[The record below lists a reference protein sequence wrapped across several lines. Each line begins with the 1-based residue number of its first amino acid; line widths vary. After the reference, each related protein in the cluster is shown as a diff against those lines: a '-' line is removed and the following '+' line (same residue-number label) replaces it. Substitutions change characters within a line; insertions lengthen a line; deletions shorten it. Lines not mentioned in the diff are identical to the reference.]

1 MTVKPPP
8 AEWAPHKAVWI
19 GFPSHPEL
27 WLDDLEP
34 ARAEVAAFARAVH
47 AHGHGE
53 KVLLVVADNEAG
65 LAARRHAGD
74 IADIVVEP
82 FGDIWL
88 RDTGPIITGDHDARL
103 FEFNGWGGKYELPGD
118 DTIGERL
125 ARKRHI
131 EAEACGWV
139 LEGGAIDGDG
149 TGLAV
154 TTRQCLLNI
163 NRNPGMSQAD
173 VTVRLREDL
182 GLTELIWLGDGLLND
197 HTDGHVDNLARF
209 VAPGVLAIPQSFDN
223 DPNWLVYQHAARDA
237 AQAGV
242 EIVRLPSP
250 GRVMRDDEIV
260 PASYMNFYIGN
271 AAVVVPLY
279 GAPNDEAAVAAIQAL
294 FPTRKAIGL
303 RADAILTGGGSFHC
317 ISQQIPA

>member
-8 AEWAPHKAVWI
+8 PEWAPHKAVWI

-27 WLDDLEP
+27 WVDDLEP

-47 AHGHGE
+47 VDGQGE

-88 RDTGPIITGDHDARL
+88 RDTGPIITGDRSARL
-103 FEFNGWGGKYELPGD
+103 FTFNGWGGKYDLPGD
-118 DTIGERL
+118 DTIGARL

-131 EAEACGWV
+131 AAEDCGWV

-154 TTRQCLLNI
+154 TTRQCLLNF

-173 VTVRLREDL
+173 IEVRLREDL
-182 GLTELIWLGDGLLND
+182 GLSDLIWLGDGLLND

-209 VAPGVLAIPQSFDN
+209 VAPGVLAIPEAFDN
-223 DPNWLVYQHAARDA
+223 DPNWLVYQNAARDA
-237 AQAGV
+237 AHAEV

-250 GRVMRDDEIV
+250 GRVMRDEEIV

-279 GAPNDEAAVAAIQAL
+279 GAPNDQAAVAAIQAL
-294 FPTRKAIGL
+294 FPTRKAVGL